1 MLRAAGDPTRL
12 RLLLLL
18 REAELAV
25 SELIEIVGQ
34 TQPRVSRH
42 LKLLGEAGLLE
53 RFKEGSWVFYRAA
66 DRGKG
71 AELGR
76 ALAALADPGLIETDR
91 ARLAHVREARA
102 AAAAAYF
109 KANAAEWERIRALHA
124 PEKDVEAA
132 ILRRLTAKPIE
143 DLLDAGTGTGRM
155 LELLA
160 PHAKRAVGID
170 VSPEMLAI
178 ARDRLARENLPQ
190 VQVRLG
196 DIYRLPFPD
205 RQWRRR
211 FRRRAVPSGAALSR
225 RSRRRR
231 RRSGAGDAAGRAA
244 GHRRFRAAW
253 AGIPARR
260 LCPSPAG
267 LFRPRSERLV
277 RGGGPET
284 RRQRN
289 HRAHGQQGAAIAGKT
304 HRQTLARHRAREGG
318 GMSLETMIADR
329 DAPISVSFEFSPPK
343 TDEAEAALWATIK
356 RLEPLRPALSRSP
369 MARAARRAS
378 APTPPS
384 SALSRKPR

>member
-1 MLRAAGDPTRL
+1 MAGEGVAKGSIEGLVAMLRAAGDPTRL

-34 TQPRVSRH
+34 SQPRVSRH

-91 ARLAHVREARA
+91 ARLVHVRETRA

-132 ILRRLTAKPIE
+132 ILKRLAAKPIE

-196 DIYRLPFPD
+196 DIYRLPFSNAGEAGFD
-205 RQWRRR
+205 
-211 FRRRAVPSGAALSR
+211 AVLFHQVLHYLDDPGAAVAEAARVMRPGGRLAIADFAPHSLEFLRDDYAHR
-225 RSRRRR
+225 RLGFSDREVK
-231 RRSGAGDAAGRAA
+231 GWFDAAGLKSAESETIAPADA
-244 GHRRFRAAW
+244 GTTSPEKLTVKVWLAT
-253 AGIPARR
+253 AR
-260 LCPSPAG
+260 
-267 LFRPRSERLV
+267 
-277 RGGGPET
+277 
-284 RRQRN
+284 Q
-289 HRAHGQQGAAIAGKT
+289 K
-304 HRQTLARHRAREGG
+304 
-318 GMSLETMIADR
+318 
-329 DAPISVSFEFSPPK
+329 
-343 TDEAEAALWATIK
+343 EAA
-356 RLEPLRPALSRSP
+356 
-369 MARAARRAS
+369 
-378 APTPPS
+378 
-384 SALSRKPR
+384 

>member
-1 MLRAAGDPTRL
+1 MENLVAMLRAAGDPTRL

-34 TQPRVSRH
+34 SQPRVSRH

-76 ALAALADPGLIETDR
+76 ALAALADSGLIETDR

-132 ILRRLTAKPIE
+132 IVRRLTAKPIE

-170 VSPEMLAI
+170 ISPDMLAI
-178 ARDRLARENLPQ
+178 ARDRLARHKLPQ

-196 DIYRLPFPD
+196 DIYRLPFGSSGRGD
-205 RQWRRR
+205 AG
-211 FRRRAVPSGAALSR
+211 FDAVLFHQVLHYLDDPGAA
-225 RSRRRR
+225 
-231 RRSGAGDAAGRAA
+231 
-244 GHRRFRAAW
+244 
-253 AGIPARR
+253 
-260 LCPSPAG
+260 
-267 LFRPRSERLV
+267 V
-277 RGGGPET
+277 
-284 RRQRN
+284 
-289 HRAHGQQGAAIAGKT
+289 
-304 HRQTLARHRAREGG
+304 
-318 GMSLETMIADR
+318 
-329 DAPISVSFEFSPPK
+329 
-343 TDEAEAALWATIK
+343 AEAARVMRPGGRLAIADFAPHDLEFLRDDYAHRRLGFSDREVKGWFEAAGLKPADSETIAPADPKIGGPSAEKLTVKLW
-356 RLEPLRPALSRSP
+356 L
-369 MARAARRAS
+369 AARTKEA
-378 APTPPS
+378 A
-384 SALSRKPR
+384 